1 MENKDIIL
9 IFISILSI
17 ASTTILGITTY
28 SLNAHQNSLSQ
39 AQNSLIQ
46 AQNNLSQALYE
57 LQVANMR
64 ANMSI
69 LVNPQFDQHWAFV
82 ANGVF
87 LTVNG
92 TLVNEGSRDAI
103 VESMGLSVTYHYS
116 DGTPYTVPVVEYS
129 NLSKYCNVNITT
141 IPEKGETSFSIGM
154 FIHTETLAIIGG
166 SYTSNPAILVIGN
179 SRSDNFTVSVRY
191 FDGIGYLQSEQEFS
205 TNEV

>member
-1 MENKDIIL
+1 MQSRSFELNLLENKDKIL
-9 IFISILSI
+9 MFTSILSI

-28 SLNAHQNSLSQ
+28 NLNARQNSLSQ
-39 AQNSLIQ
+39 AI
-46 AQNNLSQALYE
+46 YE

-69 LVNPQFDQHWAFV
+69 LVNPKFDQHWALV
-82 ANGVF
+82 ANGVY

-92 TLVNEGSRDAI
+92 TLVNEGSRDALI
-103 VESMGLSVTYHYS
+103 ESMGLSATYHFS

-129 NLSKYCNVNITT
+129 DLSKYCNMNTTT
-141 IPEKGETSFSIGM
+141 IREKGETSFSIGM
-154 FIHTETLAIIGG
+154 FIQSESLLITSS
-166 SYTSNPAILVIGN
+166 SYTSNPATLVIGN
-179 SRSDNFTVSVRY
+179 SRSDNFTISVTY